1 MIDWASARRCQTT
14 TPEKG
19 NNMLSTLLIA
29 LLILLLTGAL
39 SAWPPAA
46 CRSYARHGALSA
58 ALIMGAL
65 IMGLILSQ
73 IGDAA
78 AVQHSAVTDSAKAA
92 YPASPQ
98 DYSFGLKSER
108 RSRATDGWQVA
119 MDWDRV
125 EGNWKQFEGKIRQQW
140 GRLTDNDLEKAAGRR
155 ERLEGL
161 IQERYGIAKDEARKQ
176 VDEWLS
182 TQRWQD

>member
-1 MIDWASARRCQTT
+1 LSRI
-14 TPEKG
+14 G
-19 NNMLSTLLIA
+19 N
-29 LLILLLTGAL
+29 
-39 SAWPPAA
+39 
-46 CRSYARHGALSA
+46 
-58 ALIMGAL
+58 
-65 IMGLILSQ
+65 
-73 IGDAA
+73 AA

-92 YPASPQ
+92 YLASPQ
-98 DYSFGLKSER
+98 DYSFGLKR

-140 GRLTDNDLEKAAGRR
+140 GLLTDNDLEKAAGRR